1 MNIKGITV
9 LKTEKKTVYVG
20 LKCGEYY
27 VDTDWDGGI
36 IDSSL
41 QNEIELPITTV
52 ILDIPEGIIVKKFAN
67 IDKVDEAIEITE
79 NNYEK
84 LYALLEWSKGL

>member
-20 LKCGEYY
+20 LRAGEYY
-27 VDTDWDGGI
+27 VDTDWCGGI
-36 IDSSL
+36 DSAL

-67 IDKVDEAIEITE
+67 VDKVDEAIEITE